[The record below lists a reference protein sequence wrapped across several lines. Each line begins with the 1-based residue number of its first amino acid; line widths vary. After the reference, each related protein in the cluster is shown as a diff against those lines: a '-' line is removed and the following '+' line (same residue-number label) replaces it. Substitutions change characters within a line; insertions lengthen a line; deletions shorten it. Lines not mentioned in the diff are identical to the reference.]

1 MVRTFLGIA
10 ENIPI
15 SLEAQVDSSYDESPY
30 QCACSD
36 LATIQDTAKREL
48 VAHATEMANAIRT
61 VAIKDSEILALRE
74 ELGQVQSLALQH
86 RCIPTSYVADR
97 EQLIKYYEL
106 QMSESST
113 NYILLHSK
121 LETFRGSNN
130 NLLIELERLQK
141 EHEQMKASAQERISG
156 VELEND
162 RFRNEHNAL
171 DSKGASLE
179 IVVSDLQTR
188 IAIANEQV
196 ESREITLADAA
207 RQIEIHSSK
216 AEGDQRQLQL
226 ELESSKS
233 ACTDA
238 AKSQR
243 QLEQDLLDVRRE
255 SAAYLEEAEGK
266 QRQLQTELKDSK
278 RACTDAAKS
287 QRQLERDLLDA
298 RRELAAYF
306 EEAEGKQRQLQIEL
320 EDSKRA
326 CTDATESQSQLAA
339 QLSTQGELQR
349 DLLQARQDASAY
361 SKEAEAQSRIAND
374 SENRHAEYRA
384 AVKARAEE
392 LDRALLEISR
402 LQERI
407 RDLPTTNEE
416 HAHTNKL
423 AILDEQRTKPL
434 DRIYKNIESDST
446 FAELRICH
454 LVNNMVDERSVLVPD
469 FWAEE
474 LVRAMELCHPTS
486 LDTTAY
492 FIGKPPKRVPP
503 SQLEE
508 SEKSTRLQKEAFLK
522 DHWIAHRTLTICPLG
537 EVEAVVCQ
545 FNDPQTY
552 HTRTVLGKRG
562 AFNQYSQVP
571 PKRKI
576 FANRSGQ

>member
-1 MVRTFLGIA
+1 
-10 ENIPI
+10 
-15 SLEAQVDSSYDESPY
+15 
-30 QCACSD
+30 
-36 LATIQDTAKREL
+36 
-48 VAHATEMANAIRT
+48 MANAIRT

-113 NYILLHSK
+113 NYNLLHSK

-207 RQIEIHSSK
+207 RQIEIHPSK

-266 QRQLQTELKDSK
+266 QRQLQ
-278 RACTDAAKS
+278 
-287 QRQLERDLLDA
+287 
-298 RRELAAYF
+298 
-306 EEAEGKQRQLQIEL
+306 IEL

-349 DLLQARQDASAY
+349 DLLQARQDATVT
-361 SKEAEAQSRIAND
+361 QST
-374 SENRHAEYRA
+374 
-384 AVKARAEE
+384 E
-392 LDRALLEISR
+392 L
-402 LQERI
+402 Q
-407 RDLPTTNEE
+407 
-416 HAHTNKL
+416 
-423 AILDEQRTKPL
+423 
-434 DRIYKNIESDST
+434 
-446 FAELRICH
+446 
-454 LVNNMVDERSVLVPD
+454 
-469 FWAEE
+469 
-474 LVRAMELCHPTS
+474 
-486 LDTTAY
+486 
-492 FIGKPPKRVPP
+492 
-503 SQLEE
+503 
-508 SEKSTRLQKEAFLK
+508 
-522 DHWIAHRTLTICPLG
+522 
-537 EVEAVVCQ
+537 
-545 FNDPQTY
+545 
-552 HTRTVLGKRG
+552 
-562 AFNQYSQVP
+562 
-571 PKRKI
+571 
-576 FANRSGQ
+576 

>member
-1 MVRTFLGIA
+1 MFCKRHMVRTFLGIA
-10 ENIPI
+10 ENINFQLQPI

-113 NYILLHSK
+113 NYNLLHSK

-207 RQIEIHSSK
+207 RQIEIHPSK

-255 SAAYLEEAEGK
+255 SAAYL
-266 QRQLQTELKDSK
+266 
-278 RACTDAAKS
+278 
-287 QRQLERDLLDA
+287 
-298 RRELAAYF
+298 